1 MNKLPPHIENEIRK
15 NPTAVLTSRGLV
27 KPNAGGI
34 DEVLIGIP
42 NAAELYGEH
51 YNLIR
56 EQDVNREVI
65 QPKEKENGS
74 GTENSESPTGEP
86 LPVHETAA
94 DGAAAAAQSEETTE
108 STGSGDVA
116 GGQST
121 ESQPEPTADTAVQG
135 ETKEAE
141 SPAAGELVDESKK
154 ELEKEPESVELTAEE
169 KEAARRKALS
179 DAAKARHA
187 AKKAAEAE
195 AKKAAE

>member
-51 YNLIR
+51 FNLIR
-56 EQDVNREVI
+56 EQDVNRETI
-65 QPKEKENGS
+65 KPNGENNES
-74 GTENSESPTGEP
+74 GTENSETPTGES

-94 DGAAAAAQSEETTE
+94 DGVTAATQSEETAE
-108 STGSGDVA
+108 STDPVDTVEQPE
-116 GGQST
+116 GQPT
-121 ESQPEPTADTAVQG
+121 ESQSEPTADPTAQG

-141 SPAAGELVDESKK
+141 SPAAGESAE
-154 ELEKEPESVELTAEE
+154 ELKKEPESVELTPEE

-179 DAAKARHA
+179 EAAKARHA

>member
-56 EQDVNREVI
+56 EQEINREIVK
-65 QPKEKENGS
+65 PNGEENGS
-74 GTENSESPTGEP
+74 GAENSEAPKDRHV
-86 LPVHETAA
+86 PVHETVSGDDTAA
-94 DGAAAAAQSEETTE
+94 TQSEETDQ
-108 STGSGDVA
+108 GDTA
-116 GGQST
+116 EHPEGQST
-121 ESQPEPTADTAVQG
+121 ESQPEPTADQSLQD
-135 ETKEAE
+135 ETKEDE
-141 SPAAGELVDESKK
+141 SPATGTVADESKE
-154 ELEKEPESVELTAEE
+154 ELQEKPESVELTPEE

-195 AKKAAE
+195 TKKAAE

>member
-42 NAAELYGEH
+42 NAVELYGEH
-51 YNLIR
+51 FNLIR
-56 EQDVNREVI
+56 EQDVNRETI
-65 QPKEKENGS
+65 KPKDETDEGIDSNDTPSDSEAENNVS
-74 GTENSESPTGEP
+74 TEGQTADSES
-86 LPVHETAA
+86 
-94 DGAAAAAQSEETTE
+94 E
-108 STGSGDVA
+108 STEPE
-116 GGQST
+116 GQST
-121 ESQPEPTADTAVQG
+121 ASQPEPTADSAAQG

-141 SPAAGELVDESKK
+141 SPAAGELVDEPKK

-187 AKKAAEAE
+187 AKKAAAEAE

>member
-1 MNKLPPHIENEIRK
+1 M
-15 NPTAVLTSRGLV
+15 V

-51 YNLIR
+51 FNLIR

-65 QPKEKENGS
+65 QPKEKTDEGS
-74 GTENSESPTGEP
+74 NSNDTPSDSEVESDVSTEGQTADSESESSEP
-86 LPVHETAA
+86 E
-94 DGAAAAAQSEETTE
+94 
-108 STGSGDVA
+108 
-116 GGQST
+116 GQST
-121 ESQPEPTADTAVQG
+121 ESQPEPTADQSPQDEA
-135 ETKEAE
+135 KEAE
-141 SPAAGELVDESKK
+141 SPATGTVDDESEE
-154 ELEKEPESVELTAEE
+154 ELQEKHELVELTPEE

-179 DAAKARHA
+179 VAAKARHA

>member
-51 YNLIR
+51 FNLIR
-56 EQDVNREVI
+56 EQDVNCEVI
-65 QPKEKENGS
+65 QPKDKTDESTDSNDTLSDSEAENNASAEGQ
-74 GTENSESPTGEP
+74 TADSESESSEP
-86 LPVHETAA
+86 E
-94 DGAAAAAQSEETTE
+94 
-108 STGSGDVA
+108 
-116 GGQST
+116 GQST
-121 ESQPEPTADTAVQG
+121 ESQPEPTADQSLQDEA
-135 ETKEAE
+135 KEAE
-141 SPAAGELVDESKK
+141 SPATEAA
-154 ELEKEPESVELTAEE
+154 VELTPEE
-169 KEAARRKALS
+169 KEAARRKVLS
-179 DAAKARHA
+179 DNAKARHA

>member
-51 YNLIR
+51 FNLIR

-65 QPKEKENGS
+65 QPKDKTDEGTDSNDTPSDSEAENNASAEGQTADS
-74 GTENSESPTGEP
+74 ETEHSEPE
-86 LPVHETAA
+86 
-94 DGAAAAAQSEETTE
+94 
-108 STGSGDVA
+108 
-116 GGQST
+116 GQST
-121 ESQPEPTADTAVQG
+121 ESQPESTADQSPQDEA
-135 ETKEAE
+135 KEAE
-141 SPAAGELVDESKK
+141 SPAAGAVADESKE
-154 ELEKEPESVELTAEE
+154 ELQEKPESVELTTEE
-169 KEAARRKALS
+169 KEAARRKVLS
-179 DAAKARHA
+179 DNAKARHA